1 MNPPCLQCVYT
12 LTYILHTLHICM
24 YIVCTHLL
32 LLLLPTSAARVRHFE
47 MTGKDGDNDKAFQPA
62 VVVAAAALVL
72 RCCCRRRILQYFF
85 TRVSHFKCFLTFM
98 QPQLTDPVAKE
109 LLKRALAQ
117 LAISNGK
124 QLKSGITMKLYL
136 ITHSIPYDIM

>member
-1 MNPPCLQCVYT
+1 MYNT
-12 LTYILHTLHICM
+12 LCGHT
-24 YIVCTHLL
+24 CTLWRTHSPVVVVV
-32 LLLLPTSAARVRHFE
+32 LPTSAARVRHFE
-47 MTGKDGDNDKAFQPA
+47 MTGKDGDNDKAFQPTVVFVA
-62 VVVAAAALVL
+62 VAVADVAALVL
-72 RCCCRRRILQYFF
+72 RCCCRRRIVQYFF
-85 TRVSHFKCFLTFM
+85 ARVSFFKCFSTFL

-124 QLKSGITMKLYL
+124 QQKSEITMKLYL

>member
-1 MNPPCLQCVYT
+1 MYT
-12 LTYILHTLHICM
+12 LAHSGAHTA
-24 YIVCTHLL
+24 LL
-32 LLLLPTSAARVRHFE
+32 LLLWPTSAARVRHFE

-62 VVVAAAALVL
+62 VVVAVSVAAAALVL
-72 RCCCRRRILQYFF
+72 RCCCRRRILQYFLHASRF
-85 TRVSHFKCFLTFM
+85 SSAFQPLL

-124 QLKSGITMKLYL
+124 QQKSEITMKLYL
-136 ITHSIPYDIM
+136 ITHGIPYDIM

>member
-1 MNPPCLQCVYT
+1 MRMNPPCLQCVYT

-85 TRVSHFKCFLTFM
+85 YTRVAFQVFF
-98 QPQLTDPVAKE
+98 
-109 LLKRALAQ
+109 
-117 LAISNGK
+117 N
-124 QLKSGITMKLYL
+124 LYAAS
-136 ITHSIPYDIM
+136 TN